1 MDSDT
6 YRRNHYDV
14 TNAVYVADPR
24 AVHAEVSR
32 ILGRLY
38 PEADLAVLERA
49 FDTFARLYTGELE
62 GYVGCETWYHD
73 AQHSLDC
80 TLVMARLID
89 GYERS
94 SADDG
99 LLGPRRAVLA
109 LIAALFH
116 DAGYVRHVDDSEAH
130 GAEFTLY
137 HVQRSGNFLVE
148 LLPAL
153 GYSSEAA
160 MTEQL
165 VHFTGYEIA
174 LDRIDVQAPRDRRLG
189 FLLGTADILAQMADR
204 CYLEKCRDC
213 LYPEFEVCGLAG
225 EPKPGGPTPVYASP
239 SDLIKRTPGFMDQL
253 WSDRMEAYF
262 QGSYHYIARHFGGAN
277 PYLGMIQNHRARL
290 DHALASDAIVDGLRR
305 RVECI
310 NAGPLRVILRGQTN
324 DATVRAQS
332 RPPTPGDLR
341 RSVGAVADTSDT
353 A

>member
-1 MDSDT
+1 MDSEA

-14 TNAVYVADPR
+14 TNKVRIGDPR
-24 AVHAEVSR
+24 AVHAETSR
-32 ILGRLY
+32 ILQRLY
-38 PEADLAVLERA
+38 PEVELEPLARA
-49 FDTFARLYTGELE
+49 FDTFARLYTGEIE

-99 LLGPRRAVLA
+99 AIGARRAVLGV
-109 LIAALFH
+109 IAALFH
-116 DAGYVRHVDDSEAH
+116 DAGYVRHVDDVESH

-137 HVQRSGNFLVE
+137 HVQRSGEFLPSV
-148 LLPAL
+148 
-153 GYSSEAA
+153 GYADEAA

-174 LDRIDVQAPRDRRLG
+174 LDRIDVTSPIDRRLG

-213 LYPEFEVCGLAG
+213 LYPEFEICGIAG
-225 EPKPGGPTPVYASP
+225 EPTPDGPAPVYESP
-239 SDLIKRTPGFMDQL
+239 ADLVRRTPGFMDQL

-262 QGSYHYIARHFGGAN
+262 QGSYHHMAHHFDGDN
-277 PYLGMIQNHRARL
+277 PYLSAIRNHRARL
-290 DHALASDAIVDGLRR
+290 DHALTHGTIFDGLRR
-305 RVECI
+305 HVECI
-310 NAGPLRVILRGQTN
+310 NAGPLRVILGGQDD
-324 DATVRAQS
+324 DAAARAQA

-341 RSVGAVADTSDT
+341 RSVGAVADTSRP